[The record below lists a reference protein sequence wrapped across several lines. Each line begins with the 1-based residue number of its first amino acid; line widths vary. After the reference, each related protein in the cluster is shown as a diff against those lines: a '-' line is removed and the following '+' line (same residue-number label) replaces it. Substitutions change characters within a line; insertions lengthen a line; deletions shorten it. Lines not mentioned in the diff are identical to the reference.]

1 MALFLAP
8 LGFLGWY
15 YYPELKSWG
24 YHLWNNQLPRLTY
37 SNGILTEAS
46 LKAILKEYK
55 RNLSSSLLSI
65 YKSFIDER
73 RQVFSSNL
81 NSYITIVER
90 FSVLLVEKKNEVF
103 LYTLKTFGI
112 NSETFAL
119 GIEEH
124 NESIS
129 IRELLTE
136 ISEVYI
142 VDDLIPQDFSI
153 INAIIMINRY
163 TDKLKEK
170 EKENDDNYLYEKY
183 LVIDQI
189 NQNKPFSELDLSLA
203 FNLYKNS
210 SVMYEIR
217 KQVEE
222 LEEKFHKLT

>member
-15 YYPELKSWG
+15 YYPELKSWA

-37 SNGILTEAS
+37 SNGVLTEVS

-55 RNLSSSLLSI
+55 RNLSSSLLST

-81 NSYITIVER
+81 NSYIAIVER
-90 FSVLLVEKKNEVF
+90 FSVLLEEKKNEVF

-119 GIEEH
+119 GLEEH

-142 VDDLIPQDFSI
+142 VDNLIPQDFSI

-163 TDKLKEK
+163 TDKLKEQVK
-170 EKENDDNYLYEKY
+170 DENYLYEKY
-183 LVIDQI
+183 MVIDQI
-189 NQNKPFSELDLSLA
+189 NKNKQFSELDLSLA